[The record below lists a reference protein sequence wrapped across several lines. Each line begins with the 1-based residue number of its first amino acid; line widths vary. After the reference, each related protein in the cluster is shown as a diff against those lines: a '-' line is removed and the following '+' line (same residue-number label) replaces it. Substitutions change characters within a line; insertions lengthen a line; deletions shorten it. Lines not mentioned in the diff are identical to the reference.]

1 MTTSEGVLTLLK
13 TNSSGISGE
22 KIASVL
28 NVSRNAVWKAIEELR
43 VKGYIIEAAS
53 GRGYKLTACRFMN
66 LGTLQECFPKGVDI
80 TFYDSVDSTNDRAK
94 QSAEKGCAEG
104 SVFIAETQTRG
115 KGRIGKS
122 FYSPEGSG
130 IYMSIVLRPKMPAAE
145 ALKITTCAAVAVS
158 EAIES
163 VTDQK
168 VGIKWV
174 NDLFIGKKKICGIL
188 TEASFNM
195 ENGGLDYAVLGIG
208 VDVFSPR
215 DGFGELDSIA
225 GAIFPFTE
233 NTGELRCR
241 LAAEIYERF
250 FDLYAYM
257 GNDELFEKYRRR
269 LFIIGRRISVLRSGS
284 VKPAVVLGI
293 EKNYNLIV
301 RYENGEVESL
311 SSGEISIIPE

>member
-13 TNSSGISGE
+13 SNSSGISGE

-43 VKGYIIEAAS
+43 EKGYIIEAAS
-53 GRGYKLTACRFMN
+53 GRGYKLIACRFMN

-104 SVFIAETQTRG
+104 SVFIAEMQTKG
-115 KGRIGKS
+115 KGRTGKS
-122 FYSPEGSG
+122 FYSPDGTG
-130 IYMSIVLRPKMPAAE
+130 IYMSIVLRPSMPAGE

-158 EAIES
+158 EAVEKLCDKHLG
-163 VTDQK
+163 V
-168 VGIKWV
+168 KWV
-174 NDLFIGKKKICGIL
+174 NDLFLGSKKVCGIL

-195 ENGGLDYAVLGIG
+195 ESGGLNYAVLGIG
-208 VDVFSPR
+208 VDVFEPK
-215 DGFGELDSIA
+215 DGFGELADIA
-225 GAIFPFTE
+225 GALYPFRE
-233 NTGELRCR
+233 NTGDIRCR
-241 LAAEIYERF
+241 LAAEIYGRF
-250 FDLYAYM
+250 FDLYASM
-257 GNDELFEKYRRR
+257 GSDELFEKYRRR
-269 LFIIGRRISVLRSGS
+269 LFILGRRISVLRSGS
-284 VKPAVVLGI
+284 VRPAVVLGI

-301 RYENGEVESL
+301 RYESGEVESL